1 MMHMQASKRVLEYIR
16 SSLNYGQ
23 WYKQGEIFWL
33 IGCSDNDYADD
44 QVDKKS
50 TSGIVCLLGE
60 SVIKWTSQ
68 KRKIVTLLSCETEYI
83 GLRTA
88 ARQRNWLSGLIEEL
102 TELEDKPMKIMMDKR
117 SAVVLAEI

>member
-1 MMHMQASKRVLEYIR
+1 MLPFSSKHVLEHIK
-16 SSLNYGQ
+16 STLNYGQ

-44 QVDKKS
+44 HVDKKS
-50 TSGIVCLLGE
+50 TSGIVFLLAE
-60 SVIKWTSQ
+60 SVLKWTSQ
-68 KRKIVTLLSCETEYI
+68 KRKIVTLLSCEIEYI

-102 TELEDKPMKIMMDKR
+102 KNRYSI
-117 SAVVLAEI
+117 S